1 MKWQDLT
8 PVQRGLLVACGVVLL
23 VAIIAGAFALGRG
36 SADEAPATD
45 EPTGT
50 VEPTPTAEA
59 DEPAEPVAE
68 PEPAPAPEP
77 EPAPAPAPAPTSDRV
92 FGLLKGVRDESGG
105 AWADLR
111 LDIDEAEFLTGQ
123 AALDWLTSQGDE
135 EFYSPAYW
143 YAKNTSVAVSTYPA
157 RPSPGPAVW
166 MYTWPMSPAPGFYG
180 PGMSKQVVE
189 FGIFYDRIY
198 MYDDADGLLDRCYWF
213 TLDNDR
219 VTLIEEQPRDPYY
232 EP

>member
-8 PVQRGLLVACGVVLL
+8 PVQRGLLVAGGVVLL

-36 SADEAPATD
+36 SADEPPTTD
-45 EPTGT
+45 EPTGM

-59 DEPAEPVAE
+59 DEPAEPVE
-68 PEPAPAPEP
+68 EP
-77 EPAPAPAPAPTSDRV
+77 EPAPAPAPEPAPAPAPTSNRV

-157 RPSPGPAVW
+157 KPSPGPAVW
-166 MYTWPMSPAPGFYG
+166 MYTWPTSPTPGFYG

-198 MYDDADGLLDRCYWF
+198 MYDDADGLLDRYYWF
-213 TLDNDR
+213 TLDNGR